1 MDCSP
6 ANREEF
12 EAFEELASLK
22 SLGLDRRDSFVLDK
36 VSSIWALISLLDIH
50 WIHESVLR

>member
-22 SLGLDRRDSFVLDK
+22 SLGLDRGDSFILDK